1 MTKNQKDQYYQ
12 QSDSTVNQLTAG
24 KESEVPQKRPGISLL
39 PKTIIPEEPD
49 ENPDPESPEPDV
61 DDPEKND
68 PTRIDEP
75 PEIFNIN

>member
-1 MTKNQKDQYYQ
+1 MTKNQTDQYDH

-39 PKTIIPEEPD
+39 PKTTIPEEPD
-49 ENPDPESPEPDV
+49 ENPDLPSPEPGEDE
-61 DDPEKND
+61 PGIND
-68 PTRIDEP
+68 PTRTDEP